1 MRPLLNPFP
10 LLHATL
16 LQHHLYCGTILMTKH
31 TSCVKTFSVIAAV
44 LLFAYVSHSICSLQ
58 DGTTSLKLQSRN
70 DMQSAY
76 AGLQYLFAWCLCA
89 QNAVG
94 KDFMLG

>member
-1 MRPLLNPFP
+1 MLLFCNIICTVALF
-10 LLHATL
+10 
-16 LQHHLYCGTILMTKH
+16 
-31 TSCVKTFSVIAAV
+31 CVKTFSAVIAAV
-44 LLFAYVSHSICSLQ
+44 LLFAHVSHSICSLQ